1 MLKQR
6 NLWPTQKEPSQT
18 QEIWQTLD
26 HEQRSQIVMTLAQL
40 IRKIVC
46 PEKSKHS
53 KGANNEHQ

>member
-1 MLKQR
+1 MLKQL
-6 NLWPTQKEPSQT
+6 NLWPTQEEPSQT

-26 HEQRSQIVMTLAQL
+26 HEQRSQVVMALAQL

-46 PEKSKHS
+46 PEKSKQS

>member
-1 MLKQR
+1 MLKQL
-6 NLWPTQKEPSQT
+6 NLWPIQEESSKT

-26 HEQRSQIVMTLAQL
+26 HQQQNQVVMALAHL

-46 PEKSKHS
+46 PEKAKQS